1 MSQIQLLVDVSQ
13 NQEISQAKL
22 IKKNSWPMTLADLYV
37 ETFNPLLL
45 LLPIMFVHIGI
56 LRGTI
61 LMAVMTLLQTISA
74 KLNYESTRLQYQN
87 LHFSRNEDFET
98 LISAPRVGNSWLV
111 TIFAKL
117 YPVGLVLHSAIAIML
132 CSLITD

>member
-22 IKKNSWPMTLADLYV
+22 VKKNSWPMTLADLYV